1 MADVNVEKR
10 TSGQEPQS
18 SPRQGYGSLGY
29 RNSPVPSPWRNRFES
44 FLNNPFSMMRRFGE
58 DMDQLFAH
66 SMPGTQSG
74 EFGQWWPSIDVS
86 EKDGKMI
93 VHADLPGTDK
103 NDVHVEVTDGALTIR
118 GERKRE
124 VQEDKGGFHHSERS
138 YGSFYRSI
146 PLPSGVKADEI
157 KAQINNG
164 VLEVTIPVPESQR
177 ARSIPIEENVEKKQ
191 TSSQAASASARQS
204 KAG

>member
-10 TSGQEPQS
+10 MSGQEVQS

-29 RNSPVPSPWRNRFES
+29 RNSPVPSPWRSRFES
-44 FLNNPFSMMRRFGE
+44 FLNNPFSMMRRFGD

-66 SMPGTQSG
+66 SAPGAQSG
-74 EFGQWWPSIDVS
+74 EFWPSIDVS

-93 VHADLPGTDK
+93 VRADLPGTDK
-103 NDVHVEVTDGALTIR
+103 NDVHVEVTDGSLTIR

-124 VQEDKGGFHHSERS
+124 FEEDKGGYHHSERS

-164 VLEVTIPVPESQR
+164 VLEVAIPVPESQR

-191 TSSQAASASARQS
+191 SASQAASASARQS

>member
-10 TSGQEPQS
+10 TSGHEPQS

-29 RNSPVPSPWRNRFES
+29 RGSPVPSPWRSRFES

-58 DMDQLFAH
+58 DMDQLFAP
-66 SMPGTQSG
+66 SMAGSPSG
-74 EFGQWWPSIDVS
+74 DGQWWPSIDVS

-103 NDVHVEVTDGALTIR
+103 NDVHVEVTDGSLTIR

-124 VQEDKGGFHHSERS
+124 FQEDRGGFHHSERS

-146 PLPSGVKADEI
+146 PLPSGVKADDI

-164 VLEVTIPVPESQR
+164 VLEVAIPVPESQR
-177 ARSIPIEENVEKKQ
+177 ARSIPIEENLEKKQ
-191 TSSQAASASARQS
+191 TASQPSSASRQS